1 MKVKDKDLGY
11 AALVRR
17 VYSLDSPK
25 VSVGIHEEDGAKEH
39 EDAGMTVVALG
50 AIHEFGLGNVPERS
64 FIRAWF
70 DENQDRAK
78 EALRRLMVSVV
89 DGKRQPKQAL
99 DLFAQWA
106 LGEMQKRMAAGIP
119 PALQPETVRKKTRA
133 GKKGETPLID
143 TGQLRS
149 SLSYEIMDGDGVVTK
164 RGKRGAP

>member
-1 MKVKDKDLGY
+1 MKVTDKDLGY

-17 VYSLDSPK
+17 VYALDSPK
-25 VSVGIHEEDGAKEH
+25 VSIGIHEQEGAEEH
-39 EDAGMTVVALG
+39 EEAGMTVASLG

-89 DGKRQPKQAL
+89 EGKRQPQQAL
-99 DLFAQWA
+99 ELFAQWA
-106 LGEMQKRMAAGIP
+106 LGEMQKRMAEGIP
-119 PALQPETVRKKTRA
+119 PALQPETLRKKTRA
-133 GKKGETPLID
+133 GKTGEKPLID

-149 SLSYEIMDGDGVVTK
+149 SLSYEILDGDGVVTK
-164 RGKRGAP
+164 RGKL

>member
-11 AALVRR
+11 DALVRR
-17 VYSLDSPK
+17 VYALDSPK
-25 VSVGIHEEDGAKEH
+25 VSIGIHEQEGAQEH
-39 EDAGMTVVALG
+39 EEAGMTVVALG

-89 DGKRQPKQAL
+89 EGKRKPQHAL
-99 DLFAQWA
+99 ELFAQWA
-106 LGEMQKRMAAGIP
+106 LGEMQKRMADGIP
-119 PALQPETVRKKTRA
+119 PALQPETLRKKTRA
-133 GKKGETPLID
+133 GKTGEKPLID

-149 SLSYEIMDGDGVVTK
+149 SLSYEILDGGGVVTK
-164 RGKRGAP
+164 RGKL